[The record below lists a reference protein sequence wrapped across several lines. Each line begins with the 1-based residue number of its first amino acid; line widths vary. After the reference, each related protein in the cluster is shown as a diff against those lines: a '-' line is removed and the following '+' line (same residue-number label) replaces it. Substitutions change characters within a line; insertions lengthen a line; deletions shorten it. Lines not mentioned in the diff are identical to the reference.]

1 MAEYQSMTA
10 QEVLKTV
17 AEMPYEDW
25 VEIQC
30 GIADLMMAQF
40 SSQEIAEINEAL
52 AESEAEYQRGESMT
66 GEEIRKRLGLL

>member
-1 MAEYQSMTA
+1 MAGYKAMTA

-25 VEIQC
+25 VKIQC
-30 GIADLMMAQF
+30 GIADLMLAKF

-52 AESEAEYQRGESMT
+52 AESEAEYRRGESMS
-66 GEEIRKRLGLL
+66 GEEIRKRLGLP